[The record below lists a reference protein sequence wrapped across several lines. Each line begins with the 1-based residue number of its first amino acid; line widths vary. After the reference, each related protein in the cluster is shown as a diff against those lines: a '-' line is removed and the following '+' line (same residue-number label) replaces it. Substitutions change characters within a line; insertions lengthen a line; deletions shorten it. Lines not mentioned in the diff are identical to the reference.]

1 MSMALLLFVSAFVAG
16 VVSMYGI
23 LDAWLTVQAL
33 KRDPEWSDD
42 SNAQL
47 LANGGIR
54 TAALRTWQMLEI
66 LYVGTVAMTIQPRP
80 AVAAAVSVVWFAL
93 ARACWLS
100 AAKELLAIR
109 DRRRIKPEP
118 TP

>member
-23 LDAWLTVQAL
+23 L
-33 KRDPEWSDD
+33 
-42 SNAQL
+42 NAQL